1 VPADQQRGPATATP
15 VPIGVI
21 AREWGRIGITGF
33 GGPPAHIALL
43 RELCVGRNGWLP
55 ESEFED
61 GVAATS
67 LLPGP
72 ASTQLAIFCAWRL
85 AGTLGAIVGG
95 VCFIAPGLAIILG
108 LSALFLA
115 HSPPLWVRGAA
126 AGAGA
131 AVPAVAVSAA
141 AALVPASWR
150 RAGPAR
156 APRARWMC
164 YLVAGAVAANLAG
177 QFLVAVLLI
186 CGLLEWLASRPSA
199 LARTGGDRGPETG
212 KDTGPGSEPDRGPN
226 GGQDTGPGAEPDRG
240 PNGGQDTQPGAR
252 KDTQP
257 AAGQDTGPGAEP
269 DRGPNGGHDRELD
282 AQRNRRQGSG
292 RAGGLLLPLA
302 VKGAVTAGVLG
313 SLAWVALKV
322 GALSFGGGF
331 VIIPLMQHDAVHT
344 YHWLTTTQFLSAVA
358 LGQVTPGPVV
368 QTVAVVG
375 YAAAGLTGGLLA
387 AAIAFAPSFA
397 FVLAGGPRFDQF
409 RRNAAAQAFLGG
421 AGPAAIGAIAGAA
434 VTLGLGLTQLWQ
446 VFVLAAVASWLLLL
460 RRGVVSGIVAA
471 AGIGVIIA
479 LAGGL
484 S

>member
-1 VPADQQRGPATATP
+1 MPVSEAAGDGGAGQPQPPHPRVPLA
-15 VPIGVI
+15 VI

-43 RELCVGRNGWLP
+43 RELCVRRNDWLA

-61 GVAATS
+61 GIAATS

-85 AGTLGAIVGG
+85 AGTVGAVVGG
-95 VCFIAPGLAIILG
+95 VCFIVPGLVIILG
-108 LSALFLA
+108 LSVLFLA
-115 HSPPLWVRGAA
+115 HSPPAWVRGAA

-141 AALVPASWR
+141 VALVPASWR
-150 RAGPAR
+150 RAGPVRAAR
-156 APRARWMC
+156 TRWVC
-164 YLVAGAVAANLAG
+164 YLLAGGIGANLAG
-177 QFLVAVLLI
+177 QFLVAVLLA
-186 CGLLEWLASRPSA
+186 CGLLEWLARRTAPADARPA
-199 LARTGGDRGPETG
+199 GR
-212 KDTGPGSEPDRGPN
+212 
-226 GGQDTGPGAEPDRG
+226 
-240 PNGGQDTQPGAR
+240 
-252 KDTQP
+252 P
-257 AAGQDTGPGAEP
+257 AAGRAAPPDARRPG
-269 DRGPNGGHDRELD
+269 DS
-282 AQRNRRQGSG
+282 GSG
-292 RAGGLLLPLA
+292 RTPGLLPLA
-302 VKGAVTAGVLG
+302 AAGAVTAGVFG

-344 YHWLTTTQFLSAVA
+344 YHWMTTAQFLSAVA

-375 YAAAGLTGGLLA
+375 YAAAGLAGGIFA
-387 AAIAFAPSFA
+387 AVIAFAPSFA
-397 FVLAGGPRFDQF
+397 MVLAAGPRFDRF
-409 RRNAAAQAFLGG
+409 RRSAAAQAFLGG

-434 VTLGLGLTQLWQ
+434 VTLGLGLTQFWQ
-446 VFVLAAVASWLLLL
+446 VAVLAAVSCWLLLL
-460 RRGVVSGIVAA
+460 RRGVVTAILGA
-471 AGIGVIIA
+471 AGIGIIVA

>member
-1 VPADQQRGPATATP
+1 MAADQQRGPATPTH
-15 VPIGVI
+15 VPIRVI

-43 RELCVGRNGWLP
+43 RELCVQRNGWLP
-55 ESEFED
+55 ASEFED

-95 VCFIAPGLAIILG
+95 VCFIAPGLVIILG

-141 AALVPASWR
+141 VALVPASWR
-150 RAGPAR
+150 RAGPVRSAH
-156 APRARWMC
+156 ARWIC
-164 YLVAGAVAANLAG
+164 YLAAGAVAANLAG
-177 QFLVAVLLI
+177 QFLVVVLLV
-186 CGLLEWLASRPSA
+186 CGLSEWLASRRA
-199 LARTGGDRGPETG
+199 AAAVARDNAGPDAG
-212 KDTGPGSEPDRGPN
+212 RDTRPGAERDGGPGTERDGRPN
-226 GGQDTGPGAEPDRG
+226 GGRDGDLDGPP
-240 PNGGQDTQPGAR
+240 
-252 KDTQP
+252 
-257 AAGQDTGPGAEP
+257 
-269 DRGPNGGHDRELD
+269 
-282 AQRNRRQGSG
+282 GSG

-302 VKGAVTAGVLG
+302 AKGAITVGVLG

-344 YHWLTTTQFLSAVA
+344 YHWMTTAQFLTAVA

-375 YAAAGLTGGLLA
+375 YAAAGLAGGLLA
-387 AAIAFAPSFA
+387 AVIAFAPSFV
-397 FVLAGGPRFDQF
+397 FVLAGGPRLDRF
-409 RRNAAAQAFLGG
+409 RRNTAAQAFLSG

-434 VTLGLGLTQLWQ
+434 VTLGLGLTELWQ
-446 VFVLAAVASWLLLL
+446 VFVLAALASWLLLL

-471 AGIGVIIA
+471 AAIGVIVA
-479 LAGGL
+479 LAGGVI
-484 S
+484 